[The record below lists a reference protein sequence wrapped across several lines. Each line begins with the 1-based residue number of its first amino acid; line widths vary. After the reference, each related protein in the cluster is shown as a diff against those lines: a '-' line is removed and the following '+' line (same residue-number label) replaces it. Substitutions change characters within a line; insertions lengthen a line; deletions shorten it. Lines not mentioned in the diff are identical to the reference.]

1 MIRKKTVLFVIFG
14 LLASIVMQAQ
24 TAESF
29 FEKYTD
35 NEMFRYVSISK
46 NMVNLS
52 SLFGKAD
59 EGNQEMLS
67 KIDEMK
73 LLTLNALRKSDETK
87 AFFVDIERFIAGE
100 KPFQVL
106 MEARE
111 NNVHTRVLSRPNE
124 KKNKSE
130 IVIVSKSDSTQHFI
144 WLHGS
149 LTTEE
154 LQNMI
159 RK

>member
-1 MIRKKTVLFVIFG
+1 MNF
-14 LLASIVMQAQ
+14 AAQAQ
-24 TAESF
+24 SAESF
-29 FEKYTD
+29 FEKYAE
-35 NEMFRYVSISK
+35 NETFRYVSISK
-46 NMVNLS
+46 GMVNLS

-59 EGNQEMLS
+59 AGNQEMLT

-73 LLTLNALRKSDETK
+73 LLTLGAPRKSDETK
-87 AFFVDIERFIAGE
+87 VFFTDIERFIAGE
-100 KPFQVL
+100 RPFQVL

-111 NNVHTRVLSRPNE
+111 NNVHTRVLSRPSDQ
-124 KKNKSE
+124 KNKSV
-130 IVIVSKSDSTQHFI
+130 IVIISKSDSTQHFI